1 MDATTITTATHVIN
15 LTAHAVVV
23 YAACDVHKDSTRH
36 WVLNDGA
43 KPVATIPSSGI
54 YSVKRTDVLVAEVGG
69 IPVSKASFEA
79 GPLPEGVAEDDLVVV
94 SAMASAALRAAGYK
108 GLLAGVSQP
117 VLDKE
122 GGRIVGCLGLMLA

>member
-1 MDATTITTATHVIN
+1 MDATTITTATHVVN
-15 LTAHAVVV
+15 LTAHAVTV
-23 YAACDVHKDSTRH
+23 YAACVVHKDSTRH
-36 WVLNDGA
+36 LVLNDGA
-43 KPVATIPSSGI
+43 KPVAEFPSKGI
-54 YSVKRTDVLVAEVGG
+54 YSAKRTDVLLAEAGG
-69 IPVSKASFEA
+69 VPVSKATFEA
-79 GPLPEGVAEDDLVVV
+79 GPLPEGIGEDDLVIV